1 MQPQAIFSPPVVPAI
16 APVSEMPPPSEYSRL
31 RAENRRMRA
40 ESRRYRLECLHAR
53 LKLAC
58 TAARFA
64 IAAKHSPDLREALFN
79 RALRT
84 CTAIQMMISRK
95 QLTATEAQVIQ
106 AKLDALQALLR
117 EAKTEPIEAPIEQSP
132 LPQTGPV
139 DDLTDREREV
149 LIRIAE
155 GDSTKAVA
163 SRLGISVK
171 TAACHRYR
179 IMDKLDIHDTA
190 KLVRFAIRHGLT
202 QV

>member
-1 MQPQAIFSPPVVPAI
+1 
-16 APVSEMPPPSEYSRL
+16 
-31 RAENRRMRA
+31 
-40 ESRRYRLECLHAR
+40 
-53 LKLAC
+53 
-58 TAARFA
+58 
-64 IAAKHSPDLREALFN
+64 
-79 RALRT
+79 
-84 CTAIQMMISRK
+84 MMISRK